1 MPETQRLRFIALA
14 IAAAV
19 VALPLVLVRGTAVVA
34 ATPRGKATPRHKRS
48 PSPTP
53 TRSPSPSPS
62 PTEKDSPSPSPSG
75 TSEVKVDG
83 PDNITD
89 ATASPSPS
97 DADKKRD
104 RSKVWWRQ
112 HPKFE
117 GTYTTDPLV
126 ALAEHASQFTDSP
139 EAMHDIYAP
148 FIIAGPSTFS
158 DTWGSVRYG
167 EGDDLRPHLGQ
178 DVFCERDAPVLASEP
193 GYVELSDDDLG
204 GNIARLH
211 HDRGGYW
218 YYAHLSAFALGLS
231 SGDRVETGDVIGY
244 CGTSGNAKGTSPH
257 VHFGSYPGP
266 RNPMRDLIGWLEEA
280 EKEAEPMVEELIE
293 SGMQVRV
300 AKRLFGEILAPA
312 APTQVVSDDEVLDQP
327 LEQLL
332 GLAL

>member
-1 MPETQRLRFIALA
+1 MPESSQLRTAALA
-14 IAAAV
+14 IAALV
-19 VALPLVLVRGTAVVA
+19 VTLPLVLIRDTGVVS
-34 ATPRGKATPRHKRS
+34 ATPTWKRTPRHKRSPS

-53 TRSPSPSPS
+53 TRSPSPDES
-62 PTEKDSPSPSPSG
+62 PTKESSPSPSPSG
-75 TSEVKVDG
+75 SGDLKVDA
-83 PDNITD
+83 PDLD

-97 DADKKRD
+97 GDKKRD
-104 RSKVWWRQ
+104 RSKVWWHQ
-112 HPKFE
+112 HAKFE

-126 ALAEHASQFTDSP
+126 ALAEHALQFTDSP

-178 DVFCERDAPVLASEP
+178 DVFCERDAPVLAAEP
-193 GYVELSDDDLG
+193 GYVEFSEDDLG

-218 YYAHLSAFALGLS
+218 YYAHLSAFAPGLS

-266 RNPMRDLIGWLEEA
+266 RNPMKDLIGWLEQA
-280 EKEAEPMVEELIE
+280 EEEAEPMIEELIE

-312 APTQVVSDDEVLDQP
+312 APAQVVSDDEVLDQP